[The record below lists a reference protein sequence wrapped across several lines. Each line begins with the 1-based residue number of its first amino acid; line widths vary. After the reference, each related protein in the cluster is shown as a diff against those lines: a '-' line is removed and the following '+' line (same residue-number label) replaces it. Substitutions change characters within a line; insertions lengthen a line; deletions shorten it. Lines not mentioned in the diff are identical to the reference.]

1 MNLVTS
7 LGDSI
12 AAEIRAAD
20 PLLRA
25 NVAAALRSAEAASVP
40 KSTDASCMIVGT
52 PALDRETLDVIC
64 VAAGEWDLVV
74 VVCGTRRASMVR
86 GAVARGAN
94 GVVAADHVAILPLV
108 LAAVARGQV
117 CVPAE
122 DSDAVTRPALSF
134 REKQVLA
141 LVASGQTNAQIA
153 AALYLA
159 ESTIKSHLSSAF
171 DKLGVSSRSE
181 AAQLILDP
189 DLGRGF
195 GVPMAVATTPA

>member
-12 AAEIRAAD
+12 AVEIRAAN
-20 PLLRA
+20 PLLQA
-25 NVAAALRSAEAASVP
+25 NVAAALRSARAPSQR
-40 KSTDASCMIVGT
+40 KSADVSCVILGT
-52 PALDRETLDVIC
+52 PALDGNGLDAIGT
-64 VAAGEWDLVV
+64 AAGENDLVV
-74 VVCGTRRASMVR
+74 VVCGSSRPSTVR
-86 GAVARGAN
+86 GAVARGAQ
-94 GVVAADHVAILPLV
+94 GVVAADRIAILPLV
-108 LAAVARGQV
+108 LATVARGQV

-122 DSDAVTRPALSF
+122 DADAVTRPALTF

-153 AALYLA
+153 SALYLA

-181 AAQLILDP
+181 AAQVILDP
-189 DLGRGF
+189 DLGRGL
-195 GVPMAVATTPA
+195 GLSMAGAPA

>member
-12 AAEIRAAD
+12 AIEIRAGD
-20 PLLRA
+20 PLLRS
-25 NVAAALRSAEAASVP
+25 NVIAALRSAEGASPPKPADAACV
-40 KSTDASCMIVGT
+40 IVGT
-52 PALDRETLDVIC
+52 PALDRDALDAIC
-64 VAAGEWDLVV
+64 TAAAESDLVV
-74 VVCGTRRASMVR
+74 VVCGTSRPSTVR
-86 GAVARGAN
+86 GAVARGAQ

-122 DSDAVTRPALSF
+122 DSDAITRPALTF

-141 LVASGQTNAQIA
+141 LVASGHTNAQIA
-153 AALYLA
+153 SELYLA

-189 DLGRGF
+189 DLGRGL
-195 GVPMAVATTPA
+195 GVPMAAAATV